1 MGNAAVMGL
10 IPQVRYIL
18 MSDLLLE
25 TMTDEQIEAVF
36 AHEVGHIIHRHML
49 WFAVFFGTMMFALVG
64 LSQPLDNLTQRF
76 SPQAIW
82 PSAVATL
89 AASLGCLS
97 VFLFLSRKFER
108 QADVFAARTIQ
119 GDAPPTHTSPAPQDV
134 GPHVGLHG
142 AAVFTSALHQVAR
155 INCIPLTAWSW
166 CHGSIAK
173 RIDYLH
179 DLSHDPARTQEFDRF
194 MSRLRLV
201 LMIALCAFGVWAM
214 VALAGQQGQ

>member
-1 MGNAAVMGL
+1 MPDGPLRQRLEAVCRRHNIRYRNVLLWRTDHNMGNAAVMGL

-64 LSQPLDNLTQRF
+64 LSQPLDSLTQRF
-76 SPQAIW
+76 ASPQAIW

-89 AASLGCLS
+89 AAALGCLT

-108 QADVFAARTIQ
+108 QADVFAART
-119 GDAPPTHTSPAPQDV
+119 
-134 GPHVGLHG
+134 
-142 AAVFTSALHQVAR
+142 
-155 INCIPLTAWSW
+155 
-166 CHGSIAK
+166 
-173 RIDYLH
+173 
-179 DLSHDPARTQEFDRF
+179 DPVQRATT
-194 MSRLRLV
+194 
-201 LMIALCAFGVWAM
+201 
-214 VALAGQQGQ
+214 